1 MSDLRIQYDEEMVG
15 ADHPTKSDTLN
26 RLMLAEHDNGG
37 KHRALTLPEQAG
49 DPATG
54 LDEGA
59 LYSKDAGGGPE
70 LFYRGES
77 DGSVV
82 QLTEGGAVAGS
93 PKGYIAG
100 LLFQYASASSF
111 TVTSGAIDILGK
123 LYAAASTMTVSGLS
137 GLGANANQYIK
148 VGAPSSGRTFGLAQ
162 VSLTATAPTWSD
174 TYLGWYCGNDRVIG
188 WLRTDAS
195 GNIRRF
201 FVGGG
206 VWSLVDSITEI
217 STTSP
222 PTSATAFSLSLPALG
237 NMAAIVAIYINA
249 SSGSISAYNADNGSA
264 APLSVGTV
272 FQNQGLISGILMTTS
287 AQQIKWKCT
296 TSSVYNAAIILH
308 GAMIPSGLA
317 GR

>member
-1 MSDLRIQYDEEMVG
+1 M
-15 ADHPTKSDTLN
+15 
-26 RLMLAEHDNGG
+26 
-37 KHRALTLPEQAG
+37 
-49 DPATG
+49 
-54 LDEGA
+54 
-59 LYSKDAGGGPE
+59 
-70 LFYRGES
+70 
-77 DGSVV
+77 
-82 QLTEGGAVAGS
+82 AGS

-123 LYAAASTMTVSGLS
+123 LYAAASTITVSGLS
-137 GLGANANQYIK
+137 GLGANTNQYIK
-148 VGAPSSGRTFGLAQ
+148 AGAPSSGRTFGLAQ

-222 PTSATAFSLSLPALG
+222 HFRHGLLPEPAGAGQHGRHSGHLHQRLQRVDFSL
-237 NMAAIVAIYINA
+237 
-249 SSGSISAYNADNGSA
+249 
-264 APLSVGTV
+264 
-272 FQNQGLISGILMTTS
+272 
-287 AQQIKWKCT
+287 
-296 TSSVYNAAIILH
+296 
-308 GAMIPSGLA
+308 
-317 GR
+317 